1 MSYKEKQKV
10 FDYLLEFVT
19 DNKKTKLKEISD
31 NRTNHLTI
39 ILEDIKENKDASA
52 VIRSCE
58 CFGINVINVI
68 ESNKKYKINH
78 DVSMGSFKWLTV
90 NRFNTNKSCIE
101 QLKRKNYKIVS
112 TSPNQ
117 KYKSIYDLD
126 LTQKT
131 ALFFGS
137 EEDGLSEYILDK
149 SDEIV
154 TIPMSS
160 YVESLNLSAS
170 AAITLYTLINK
181 LRNSNINWKLS
192 EEELLD
198 LKLSWI
204 RRILKSHELLEK
216 LFHKKELL
224 EIEKISRLKQF
235 EYESLKPESKRFL

>member
-1 MSYKEKQKV
+1 MSYKEKQKI

-19 DNKKTKLKEISD
+19 DNKKTKLDEISS
-31 NRTNHLTI
+31 NRTNHLTV

-58 CFGINVINVI
+58 CFGINNVNVI

-78 DVSMGSFKWLTV
+78 DVSMGSFKWLTI
-90 NRFNTNKSCIE
+90 NRFKTNKECIDH
-101 QLKRKNYKIVS
+101 LRLNNYRIVS
-112 TSPNQ
+112 TSPDRKN
-117 KYKSIYDLD
+117 KSIYDLD

-137 EEDGLSEYILDK
+137 EETGLTDYILDN

-154 TIPMSS
+154 TIPMYSH
-160 YVESLNLSAS
+160 VESFNLSAS
-170 AAITLYTLINK
+170 AAITLYTLVNS
-181 LRNSNINWKLS
+181 LRNSDINWRFS

-216 LFHKKELL
+216 VFYQKQLL
-224 EIEKISRLKQF
+224 ST
-235 EYESLKPESKRFL
+235 